1 MTYSMASLIKKTIRG
16 RAYYYARECRRVDG
30 KPTIVWQKYLGRAD
44 DIIAALAAPKPPTP
58 PSARAREAIITDFGA
73 VVALYDLAKELQLI
87 DHIDRHVPKAGSGP
101 SVGTYLLIA
110 AVNRCVAPRSKARMA
125 RWFEGTALRRILDI
139 RRQQLTSQRFWDH
152 MARVSPQAIER
163 IERDLTDHLVGR
175 FDIDVRRVLF
185 DATNFFTFIDT
196 FNSRCT
202 LAQRGKSKEGR
213 AALRIVG
220 LALLVTADFH
230 IPLCHHTYPGNQP
243 DGPTFAGLTAE
254 LIDRHRRIAGQV
266 ESVTLI
272 FDKGNCSADNLQ
284 AIEASPYHFIS
295 SLVPTYHADLLKI
308 PARQFRS
315 LETDGLP
322 GVSAY
327 RTTKEVFGVERTVV
341 VTYNEALFVAQSR
354 TLLREIAKRQHQLGE
369 LQARLLRHQKG
380 EVRGGRPPTIAGVRK
395 TIDGYLKARHM
406 KELFEIHL
414 TEENGRPALTYRFVT
429 AAWRHLQRTL
439 LGKTI
444 LFTDQASWSD
454 AEIVRGYRG
463 QHQVESAFR
472 CLKSP
477 HHVSLRPQRHGTDQK
492 IRVHVFYCVLA
503 LLLCSLLRR
512 ELCRKGID
520 RSIPALLEE
529 LSQIQEVG
537 ILTPG
542 QSEGEPPRLEMTL
555 SRLTPEQRRLHDA
568 LDLRRYVAQ

>member
-1 MTYSMASLIKKTIRG
+1 MTYFMASIIKKTIRG

-44 DIIAALAAPKPPTP
+44 DIIAALAPSRPTTKRP
-58 PSARAREAIITDFGA
+58 ARRREAVITEFGA
-73 VVALYDLAKELQLI
+73 VVALYDLAQQLQLS
-87 DHIDRHVPKAGSGP
+87 DHIDRHVKKAGPGP
-101 SVGTYLLIA
+101 SVGTYLLLA
-110 AVNRCVAPRSKARMA
+110 AINRCVAPCSKVRLA
-125 RWFEGTALRRILDI
+125 RWFEGTALRRLLNV
-139 RRQQLTSQRFWDH
+139 RTEQLTSQRFWDH
-152 MARVSPQAIER
+152 MARISPQAIEL
-163 IERDLTDHLVGR
+163 IERDLTGHLVRR
-175 FDIDVRRVLF
+175 FEIDVRRVLF

-230 IPLCHHTYPGNQP
+230 IPLFHRTYPGNQP

-254 LIDRHRRIAGQV
+254 LIERHRLIAGQV

-284 AIEASPYHFIS
+284 AVENSPYHFIS
-295 SLVPTYHADLLKI
+295 SLVPTYHPELLKI
-308 PARQFRS
+308 PARRFGS
-315 LETDGLP
+315 LEADGLP
-322 GVSAY
+322 GVLTY
-327 RTTKEVFGVERTVV
+327 RTTKKIFGIERTVV

-354 TLLREIAKRQHQLGE
+354 TLLREIAKRQRQLGE

-380 EVRGGRPPTIAGVRK
+380 EVRSGKRPTTAGVRK

-406 KELFEIHL
+406 KELFEIQLNEHEGL
-414 TEENGRPALTYRFVT
+414 PVLTYQFRT
-429 AAWRHLQRTL
+429 AAWRALQRTL

-444 LFTDQASWSD
+444 LFTDHASWSD

-463 QHQVESAFR
+463 QYQAESAFR

-477 HHVSLRPQRHGTDQK
+477 HHVSLRPQHHWTDQK

-503 LLLCSLLRR
+503 LLLCSVLRR
-512 ELCRKGID
+512 QLHRHGID
-520 RSIPALLEE
+520 RSIPALLED
-529 LSQIQEVG
+529 LGRIREVG

-542 QSEGEPPRLEMTL
+542 RSEGEPPQLEMTL
-555 SRLTPEQRRLHDA
+555 SRLTKEQRQLYDA
-568 LDLRRYVAQ
+568 LDLGRYAAP

>member
-1 MTYSMASLIKKTIRG
+1 MASIIKKTIRG
-16 RAYYYARECRRVDG
+16 RPYYYARECRRVDG

-44 DIIAALAAPKPPTP
+44 DIIAALDPSKADPQPPAQP
-58 PSARAREAIITDFGA
+58 REAVITDFGA
-73 VVALYDLAKELQLI
+73 VVALYDLAQRLKLI
-87 DHIDRHVPKAGSGP
+87 DHIDRYVPKAGTGP
-101 SVGTYLLIA
+101 SVGTYLLLA
-110 AVNRCVAPRSKARMA
+110 AINRCVAPRSKAQMA
-125 RWFEGTALRRILDI
+125 RWFEGTALRRLLDV
-139 RRQQLTSQRFWDH
+139 RPQQLTSQRFWDH
-152 MARVSPQAIER
+152 MARVSPEAIRR
-163 IERDLTDHLVGR
+163 IERDLTEHLVAR
-175 FDIDVRRVLF
+175 FEIDVRRVLF
-185 DATNFFTFIDT
+185 DATNFFTFIDS
-196 FNSRCT
+196 FNDRST

-272 FDKGNCSADNLQ
+272 FDKGNCSRDNLR
-284 AIEASPYHFIS
+284 AVEASPYHFIS
-295 SLVPTYHADLLKI
+295 SLVPTYHADLLAI
-308 PARQFRS
+308 PAGQFHS
-315 LETDGLP
+315 LEPDGLP
-322 GVSAY
+322 GVRAY
-327 RTTKEVFGVERTVV
+327 RTTKAVFGVERAVV

-354 TLLREIAKRQHQLGE
+354 TLLREIAKRQNHLRE

-380 EVRGGRPPTIAGVRK
+380 EVRGGRPPTMAGTRK
-395 TIDGYLKARHM
+395 TIDGWLKARHM
-406 KELFEIHL
+406 KELFEIDL
-414 TEENGRPALTYRFVT
+414 TEQGGFPVLKYQFRT
-429 AAWRHLQRTL
+429 AAWQDLQQTL

-463 QHQVESAFR
+463 QHEVESAFR

-477 HHVSLRPQRHGTDQK
+477 YQMSLRPQRHWTDQK

-512 ELCRKGID
+512 ELHRQGID
-520 RSIPALLEE
+520 RSIAALLEE
-529 LSQIQEVG
+529 LSQIREVG
-537 ILTPG
+537 ILTSG
-542 QSEGEPPRLEMTL
+542 RTEGEPPRLEMTL
-555 SRLTPEQRRLHDA
+555 SRLTEEQRRLHDV
-568 LDLRRYVAQ
+568 LGLGRYASP

>member
-1 MTYSMASLIKKTIRG
+1 L
-16 RAYYYARECRRVDG
+16 
-30 KPTIVWQKYLGRAD
+30 
-44 DIIAALAAPKPPTP
+44 
-58 PSARAREAIITDFGA
+58 
-73 VVALYDLAKELQLI
+73 
-87 DHIDRHVPKAGSGP
+87 
-101 SVGTYLLIA
+101 
-110 AVNRCVAPRSKARMA
+110 A
-125 RWFEGTALRRILDI
+125 RWFEGTALRRLLDV
-139 RRQQLTSQRFWDH
+139 RPQQLTSQRFWDH
-152 MARVSPQAIER
+152 MARVSPRAIEL
-163 IERDLTDHLVGR
+163 IERDLTGHLVR
-175 FDIDVRRVLF
+175 HFEIDVRRVLF

-230 IPLCHHTYPGNQP
+230 IPLCHRTYPGNQP

-254 LIDRHRRIAGQV
+254 LVERHRLIAGQV

-284 AIEASPYHFIS
+284 AVEESPYHFIS
-295 SLVPTYHADLLKI
+295 SLVPTYHPELLKI
-308 PARQFRS
+308 PARRFGS
-315 LETDGLP
+315 LEADGLP
-322 GVSAY
+322 GVRTY

-354 TLLREIAKRQHQLGE
+354 TLLREIAKRQHQLDE
-369 LQARLLRHQKG
+369 LRARLVRHQKG
-380 EVRGGRPPTIAGVRK
+380 EVRGGKRPTMAGVRK

-406 KELFEIHL
+406 KELFEIGL
-414 TEENGRPALTYRFVT
+414 IEREGLPVLTYRLRAV
-429 AAWRHLQRTL
+429 AWRDLQRTL

-463 QHQVESAFR
+463 QHQAESAFR

-477 HHVSLRPQRHGTDQK
+477 HHVSLRPQHHWTDQK

-512 ELCRKGID
+512 QLHRHGID
-520 RSIPALLEE
+520 RSIPALLED
-529 LSQIQEVG
+529 LGRIREVG

-542 QSEGEPPRLEMTL
+542 QSEGEPPQLETTL
-555 SRLTPEQRRLHDA
+555 SRLTKEQRRLYDA
-568 LDLRRYVAQ
+568 LDLGRYAAP